1 MSNALSPSISASGK
15 KIFWLPK
22 DEHKINTLK
31 RAARSGNYY
40 AALAMKQL
48 RQLSTGAVHNSN
60 VFIPNINNS
69 RASTFQMFSVYL
81 PGIRADLE
89 RRSDDTY
96 KIIHLELDASFDSSK
111 TEVKPGFYE
120 CESNGDETKAT
131 YRTNKL
137 IKAED
142 RRTVVICGS
151 EFEDPESAAEAVAEE
166 LEDIAGRSAKSFGKF
181 DIYFAPKSSAPEG
194 MRHFKAAK
202 NTQATM
208 HSSILANAM
217 NVARK
222 KKAVFWASRESGSAI
237 LTQSIDTLHR
247 QQISFAA
254 SKHDVTFIQPRTD
267 PRAAINHAKKIGLN
281 VHATKSIQGGTLRV
295 RMACAMSLRRRAMDS
310 NDPYTLKHLG
320 LDTAQGALTCVGAVG
335 VGLFAATT
343 FATAG
348 PAVTAAATV
357 VSGVGALQTLHGV
370 LKKARGK

>member
-22 DEHKINTLK
+22 DEHKVNTLK
-31 RAARSGNYY
+31 RAARNGNYY

-120 CESNGDETKAT
+120 CERDGRVIKTT

-137 IKAED
+137 VKAD
-142 RRTVVICGS
+142 DGRVVVICGS
-151 EFEDPESAAEAVAEE
+151 EFEDPELAAQTVANQ
-166 LEDIAGRSAKSFGKF
+166 LEDIAGRSASLLGKF
-181 DIYFAPKSSAPEG
+181 DIYFAPKGNAPEG
-194 MRHFKAAK
+194 MRHFKAEK

-208 HSSILANAM
+208 HSSMLANAM
-217 NVARK
+217 DVARK
-222 KKAVFWASRESGSAI
+222 KRAVFWASLDSGSAI
-237 LTQSIDTLHR
+237 LTQSVNTLHR
-247 QQISFAA
+247 RQISFANA
-254 SKHDVTFIQPRTD
+254 NHEVTFVNPETD
-267 PRAAINHAKKIGLN
+267 PRAAINHAKQIGLK

-295 RMACAMSLRRRAMDS
+295 RMACAMSLRRRAMDKD
-310 NDPYTLKHLG
+310 DPYTLKHLG
-320 LDTAQGALTCVGAVG
+320 LDTAQGALTCVGAAG

-343 FATAG
+343 FATAA
-348 PAVTAAATV
+348 PAVTAAATL
-357 VSGVGALQTLHGV
+357 VSGVGALQTLHS
-370 LKKARGK
+370 LIKKARGK